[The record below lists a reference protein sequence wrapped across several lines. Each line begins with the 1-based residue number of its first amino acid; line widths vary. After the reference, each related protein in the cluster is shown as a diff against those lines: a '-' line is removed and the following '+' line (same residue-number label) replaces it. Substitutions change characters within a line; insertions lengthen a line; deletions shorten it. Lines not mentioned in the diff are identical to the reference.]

1 VADAVRRSRAG
12 LQDVDRPIG
21 SFIFLGPTGV
31 GKTEL
36 AKALAEV
43 LFNDEKAITR
53 IDMSEYQE
61 RHAVSRLV
69 GAPPGYVGYDEG
81 GQLTE
86 AVRRRPYSIVL
97 LDEIE
102 KAHPDTFNVLLQVL
116 DDGRL
121 TDNKGRVAN
130 FRNTLIIM
138 TSNMGA
144 EVILENFEDL
154 IELPEDKQPEVLDA
168 TKDEVFDLLEEELRP
183 EFLNRIDERIMFL
196 PLTRE
201 EIKQILHLLLRKVKK
216 MLGDQGMSI
225 ELTPAA
231 EDLLAEMGYDPQFGA
246 RPMKRVLQKEV
257 VNELSKHVLAGTFVA
272 GDTIVVAEKDDEL
285 TFEKK

>member
-1 VADAVRRSRAG
+1 
-12 LQDVDRPIG
+12 
-21 SFIFLGPTGV
+21 
-31 GKTEL
+31 
-36 AKALAEV
+36 
-43 LFNDEKAITR
+43 
-53 IDMSEYQE
+53 
-61 RHAVSRLV
+61 
-69 GAPPGYVGYDEG
+69 
-81 GQLTE
+81 
-86 AVRRRPYSIVL
+86 
-97 LDEIE
+97 
-102 KAHPDTFNVLLQVL
+102 VL

-225 ELTPAA
+225 ELTLAA

-272 GDTIVVAEKDDEL
+272 GDTILVAEKDDEL

>member
-1 VADAVRRSRAG
+1 
-12 LQDVDRPIG
+12 
-21 SFIFLGPTGV
+21 
-31 GKTEL
+31 
-36 AKALAEV
+36 
-43 LFNDEKAITR
+43 
-53 IDMSEYQE
+53 
-61 RHAVSRLV
+61 
-69 GAPPGYVGYDEG
+69 
-81 GQLTE
+81 
-86 AVRRRPYSIVL
+86 

-154 IELPEDKQPEVLDA
+154 IELPEDKQPEVLQA

-272 GDTIVVAEKDDEL
+272 GDTIVVAEKAGEL